1 MWTLS
6 VCLFVWGFFLFAWGF
21 YVPYENFFTHMEA
34 PPFPVKDF
42 KFWPI
47 SAHMVIEQWGFF
59 SVPQLL
65 WHGASVYND
74 HLRELVTLTPVAEV
88 LAVELSLPVL
98 MMGLSRTG
106 FKHPT
111 FRMRGERS
119 NRLRHRSVGNLVNKL
134 LLIFPFTI
142 FCFSFTMYLLFA
154 MTIFY
159 IMIMKDG
166 RDERLVCNKQH
177 WMMSSLK
184 CKCSRSPKNSLLRW

>member
-1 MWTLS
+1 MNI
-6 VCLFVWGFFLFAWGF
+6 VCLFVCLGVFFFFVCLGFLR
-21 YVPYENFFTHMEA
+21 PIREFFTHMEA
-34 PPFPVKDF
+34 PPFPVKDL

-47 SAHMVIEQWGFF
+47 SAHMAIEQWGFF

-98 MMGLSRTG
+98 MTGLSRTG

-111 FRMRGERS
+111 FRMWGERS

-142 FCFSFTMYLLFA
+142 FCFSLTMYFVVRNDYFTSWLWRMA
-154 MTIFY
+154 E
-159 IMIMKDG
+159 MKD
-166 RDERLVCNKQH
+166 
-177 WMMSSLK
+177 
-184 CKCSRSPKNSLLRW
+184 

>member
-6 VCLFVWGFFLFAWGF
+6 VCLFVCLEFFFVCLEFLR
-21 YVPYENFFTHMEA
+21 PIRECFTHMEA

-47 SAHMVIEQWGFF
+47 SAHMAIEQWGFF

-74 HLRELVTLTPVAEV
+74 HFRELMTLTPVAEV

-98 MMGLSRTG
+98 MTGLSRTG

-111 FRMRGERS
+111 FHMWGDCATA
-119 NRLRHRSVGNLVNKL
+119 VGNLVNKL

-166 RDERLVCNKQH
+166 RDERLACNKQYS
-177 WMMSSLK
+177 MMSSLK
-184 CKCSRSPKNSLLRW
+184 CKCSRSPKK

>member
-6 VCLFVWGFFLFAWGF
+6 VFLFVWGFFFVCLGF
-21 YVPYENFFTHMEA
+21 LRPIREFFTHMEA

-47 SAHMVIEQWGFF
+47 SAHMAIEQWGFF

-74 HLRELVTLTPVAEV
+74 HLRGLHHLRELVTPEV

-98 MMGLSRTG
+98 MTGLSRTG

-111 FRMRGERS
+111 FRMWGERS
-119 NRLRHRSVGNLVNKL
+119 NRLRHRSVGNLVNTL

-142 FCFSFTMYLLFA
+142 FCFSFTMYFVVRNDYFTSWLWRMA
-154 MTIFY
+154 E
-159 IMIMKDG
+159 MKD
-166 RDERLVCNKQH
+166 
-177 WMMSSLK
+177 
-184 CKCSRSPKNSLLRW
+184 